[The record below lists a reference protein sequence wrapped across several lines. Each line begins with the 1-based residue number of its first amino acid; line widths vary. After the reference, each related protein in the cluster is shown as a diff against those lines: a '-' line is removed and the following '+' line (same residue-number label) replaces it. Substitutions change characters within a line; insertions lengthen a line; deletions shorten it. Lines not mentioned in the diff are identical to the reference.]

1 MSTETGAPPEGAP
14 PEEGGPLAGIRVIDL
29 TTAWAGPMATRSL
42 AWLGAEV
49 IKVEPPRRPDGWRG
63 FLTGGPPHHYPDFD
77 PGEKPYNRDLLF
89 NTQGHDK
96 LSLSLD
102 LKRPGGLDVLLRL
115 AVLSDVLV
123 ANFTPGVLD
132 RLGIGY
138 EDLAALN
145 DQIIVVEMPAFGST
159 GPMSTHQGMGKTME
173 AACGMAALIGYGDDE
188 EPVLTGPAI
197 LDPIGG
203 LNAAAAVLTALELRA
218 HDGAGCHVEVPQTEA
233 AAHWIGEFVLE
244 RLESDRTPAPEGNHV
259 PDAAPHQAF
268 PAAGDDDWV
277 VVAVRGDEEWRAL
290 CGVLGRPGL
299 AAAERYATLE
309 GRLAHQDEL
318 EEAVAAWTRTRSK
331 REAADALQAAGVPAA
346 PVNDGTEVAA
356 DPALHACG
364 FLSTM
369 THPEAGTHVYPGLG
383 FRLDRT
389 PGGMRRPAPLFG
401 QHNEEVLAGL
411 LGLTAGEIAELR
423 ANGTVADEPV
433 ADDPPSRGPRRVRGE
448 AADSTRGGPR

>member
-1 MSTETGAPPEGAP
+1 MTAEAGAPSGQEGP
-14 PEEGGPLAGIRVIDL
+14 GPLAGIRVIDL

-49 IKVEPPRRPDGWRG
+49 VKVEPPRRPDGWRG
-63 FLTGGPPHHYPDFD
+63 FLTGGPPHHYPDLA

-102 LKRPGGLDVLLRL
+102 LKMPGGLEVLRRL
-115 AVLSDVLV
+115 AAVSDVLV
-123 ANFTPGVLD
+123 ANFTPGVLE

-138 EDLAALN
+138 EELAAIN
-145 DQIIVVEMPAFGST
+145 DQIIVVEMPAFGAT
-159 GPMSTHQGMGKTME
+159 GPMSSHQGMGKTME

-203 LNAAAAVLTALELRA
+203 LNAAAAVVTALELRA
-218 HDGAGCHVEVPQTEA
+218 HDGVGCHVEVPQTEA
-233 AAHWIGEFVLE
+233 AAHWIGEFVLDQVTSG
-244 RLESDRTPAPEGNHV
+244 RSPVPDGNHV

-268 PAAGDDDWV
+268 PAAGDDNWV
-277 VVAVRGDEEWRAL
+277 VVAVRGDAEWRAL
-290 CGVLGRPGL
+290 CRVLDRPDLG
-299 AAAERYATLE
+299 ADERLATLE
-309 GRLAHQDEL
+309 GRLAHQGEI
-318 EEAVAAWTRTRSK
+318 EEAVAAWTRTRDK
-331 REAADALQAAGVPAA
+331 REAADVLQASGVPAA

-356 DPALHACG
+356 DPGLHACG
-364 FLSTM
+364 FLTTL

-389 PGGMRRPAPLFG
+389 PGGMRRPAPVFG
-401 QHNEEVLAGL
+401 QHNEAVLTGL
-411 LGLTAGEIAELR
+411 LGLTAEEVAGLR
-423 ANGTVADEPV
+423 ASGTVTDEPV
-433 ADDPPSRGPRRVRGE
+433 IGEPPRRGPRRVRG
-448 AADSTRGGPR
+448 DSAGGDALTNH